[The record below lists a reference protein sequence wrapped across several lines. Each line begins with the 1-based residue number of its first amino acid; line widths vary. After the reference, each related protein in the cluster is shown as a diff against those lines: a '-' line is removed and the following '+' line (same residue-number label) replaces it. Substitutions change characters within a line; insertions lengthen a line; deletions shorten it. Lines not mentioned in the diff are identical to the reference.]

1 MFDRYT
7 ESAKRV
13 IFFGRYE
20 ASRYGSPEMGVTLER
35 ARDKVS

>member
-20 ASRYGSPEMGVTLER
+20 ARTVWVSR
-35 ARDKVS
+35 D